1 MKKIELKHIAL
12 PNGETLGYR
21 HCAGGERALVLV
33 HGNLASSKFFD
44 DLICE
49 LSDTF
54 TVFAP
59 DLRGCGSSSY
69 NQPLDDLRDFAGDL
83 KLFVDALGLQKF
95 DLLGWSMGGAAS
107 LLFTSSYGY
116 MVKRLLLVAAIPV
129 SGYNSF
135 ALDGQGQRIQ
145 LRTRQE
151 IMNDATKLAM
161 AKAAETGDGEFYR
174 ELWDKAIYNKSKPAP
189 DLFEVHVEESL
200 KQRSMPEVYYCVAKF
215 NMTDSFNGVSMGTE
229 EIYRVK
235 VPTVLLHGTDD
246 LLVPLDAAIFTRE
259 CIGEYAQL
267 IVWDE
272 CGHSPFVDRLDDLV
286 AVIES

>member
-1 MKKIELKHIAL
+1 MKRIELKHIAL
-12 PNGETLGYR
+12 PNGETIGYR
-21 HCAGGERALVLV
+21 HYTGGERILVLV

-44 DLICE
+44 DLIE
-49 LSDTF
+49 KLPDAF

-83 KLFVDALGLQKF
+83 KLFVDALNLKEF

-129 SGYNSF
+129 SGYDSF
-135 ALDGQGQRIQ
+135 ALDAQGQRIQ

-151 IMNDATKLAM
+151 IINDPTKQAL
-161 AKAAETGDGEFYR
+161 AKAAETGDRAFYR
-174 ELWDKAIYNKSKPAP
+174 ELWNTAIYNKSKPTPEVFA
-189 DLFEVHVEESL
+189 VHVEECL
-200 KQRSMPEVYYCVAKF
+200 RQRSMPEVYYCVAKY

-229 EIYRVK
+229 EIYRIK

-246 LLVPLDAAIFTRE
+246 LLVPLDAARFTQE
-259 CIGEYAQL
+259 CLGEHAKL